1 MIKLKREDLEQM
13 KKIAEEAYPFECCG
27 VIVGT
32 ESGGIKTVEEV
43 IPAENHRTDSPENR
57 YLITADFMREV
68 ELRLNNTNSSIV
80 GFFHSHPDVPARPS
94 AYDKEHAWPW
104 YAYVI
109 VSVCKGRAVEVF
121 NWKLKNDRSEFDT
134 ERIDVL

>member
-1 MIKLKREDLEQM
+1 MIQLKREDLEQM
-13 KKIAEEAYPFECCG
+13 KNIAEEAYPHECCG
-27 VIVGT
+27 VLVGT
-32 ESGGIKTVEEV
+32 ENGGMKTVAEV

-57 YLITADFMREV
+57 YLITADFMRQIEH
-68 ELRLNNTNSSIV
+68 RLKKTKSSIV

-104 YAYVI
+104 YAYII
-109 VSVCKGRAVEVF
+109 VSVRQGRVVEVY
-121 NWKLKNDRSEFDT
+121 NWSLKNDRSEFDA

>member
-1 MIKLKREDLEQM
+1 MIQLKREDLEQM
-13 KKIAEEAYPFECCG
+13 KNIAEEAYPYECCG
-27 VIVGT
+27 VLAGT
-32 ESGGIKTVEEV
+32 ENGGMRTVAEV

-57 YLITADFMREV
+57 YLITADFMRQIEN
-68 ELRLNNTNSSIV
+68 RLQNTKSSIV

-94 AYDKEHAWPW
+94 TYDKEHAWPW

-109 VSVCKGRAVEVF
+109 VSVRRGRAVEVY
-121 NWKLKNDRSEFDT
+121 NWKLRNDRSEFDA